1 MWFHLKN
8 FFTPLFLVSRH
19 LSSLCVMLDKN
30 CFICATCK
38 THQAQKGQSLSQ
50 KFDKMGR
57 LSLLKIINLM
67 DFSVPLC
74 VSLFFISLCVLE
86 LTDYS
91 FILVISITL
100 WCAVCSRQFQ
110 SLLNREFMLLNREFL
125 SFFILG
131 FDIKLSKIL
140 KCQNS
145 IKLEQD
151 GWTFSAER
159 KLF

>member
-1 MWFHLKN
+1 
-8 FFTPLFLVSRH
+8 
-19 LSSLCVMLDKN
+19 
-30 CFICATCK
+30 
-38 THQAQKGQSLSQ
+38 
-50 KFDKMGR
+50 MGR

-91 FILVISITL
+91 FILFISTTL

-110 SLLNREFMLLNREFL
+110 SLLNREFLLLNRGFL

-131 FDIKLSKIL
+131 FDSKFCLIL
-140 KCQNS
+140 QYQNS

-151 GWTFSAER
+151 GWTFSTER